1 MFRFILIAFLVTGCS
16 SKDNHPSWIKTPI
29 PDDDMSLKE
38 HIHNNHLDVNQTKEY
53 PGYQEPLKIAVLQ
66 VGTKYVIGDWED
78 EAPGIRAIDTLLLE
92 GLTMGEVEHEQC
104 VRTASLLTRLGE
116 KTPENRDVFEFR
128 ANKLS
133 IICEHIK
140 SKSNQEAPNNRGH

>member
-1 MFRFILIAFLVTGCS
+1 
-16 SKDNHPSWIKTPI
+16 
-29 PDDDMSLKE
+29 
-38 HIHNNHLDVNQTKEY
+38 
-53 PGYQEPLKIAVLQ
+53 
-66 VGTKYVIGDWED
+66 
-78 EAPGIRAIDTLLLE
+78 
-92 GLTMGEVEHEQC
+92 MGEVEHEQC